1 MVVDINTPCSK
12 SKTMLKS
19 ILKTL
24 QETTDVIV
32 EKATELN
39 DVAKE
44 KIHDAKELTKDK
56 VLSLIEEWI
65 VILPNLTRS
74 GFHISSFGVNM
85 SLNPCL
91 MVEMM
96 GKTSDFDEEK
106 LQILMEEFKNE
117 KSVRLLLNAIK
128 STILMHKKAG
138 LPINDE
144 LIVKLDVKLSP
155 EIKVYIGKPITL

>member
-1 MVVDINTPCSK
+1 MVVDINTPSPK
-12 SKTMLKS
+12 SKTMLKN
-19 ILKTL
+19 ILKTI

-91 MVEMM
+91 MVQMM
-96 GKTSDFDEEK
+96 VFRRWTSLESSSF
-106 LQILMEEFKNE
+106 ILILLEQ
-117 KSVRLLLNAIK
+117 RL
-128 STILMHKKAG
+128 
-138 LPINDE
+138 
-144 LIVKLDVKLSP
+144 
-155 EIKVYIGKPITL
+155 